1 MPEPRPWR
9 RALAW
14 LAFLGPFFFA
24 SYGFANWLASR
35 RAEVGAIA
43 FGWESN
49 IPFLPWTIVP
59 YWSIDALYALSVFV
73 CASRRE
79 LDAHA
84 WRLLLAQVVAV
95 ACFLLFPLRFIFV
108 RPETDG
114 FFGWMFDVLMGFD
127 KPFNQAPSLHIALLV
142 ILWPLYLRHAPAAW
156 RWAVNAWFVLI
167 GASVLTTYQHH
178 FIDLP
183 TGALAGLL
191 CLWLI
196 PDQGA
201 SPLAA
206 ARLTADPRRRQLA
219 GRYAAGA
226 LAAAALALWI
236 GGWAL
241 WLLWAACSLAMVA
254 GIYAFLDE
262 KAFQKSA
269 DGSMNAAVRWL
280 LAPYLAGA
288 WLNSRWW
295 TRSSQLACTVVPG
308 LLIGRVPTRAER
320 DAQGIRSVVDMSAE
334 LPCAATGVQYIS
346 VPQLD
351 LTAPSAG
358 QLERAVRAIDTAMA
372 DGPVLVCCA
381 LGFSRS
387 AAAIAAWLVAS
398 GRAIGAAEAVEQVRR
413 ARPAAVLG
421 PELLA
426 VLQQFASLRRG
437 T

>member
-1 MPEPRPWR
+1 VPEPRPWR

-14 LAFLGPFFFA
+14 LAVLGPFFFA

-95 ACFLLFPLRFIFV
+95 ACFLLFPLRFTFV

-114 FFGWMFDVLMGFD
+114 FFGWMFDLLMGFD

-142 ILWPLYLRHAPAAW
+142 ILWPLYLRHAGTAS
-156 RWAVNAWFVLI
+156 RWAVNAWFILI

-178 FIDLP
+178 FIDIP

-206 ARLTADPRRRQLA
+206 ARLSGDPRRRQLA

-226 LAAAALALWI
+226 LVAAALALWL

-241 WLLWAACSLAMVA
+241 WLLWPAGSLAMVA

-262 KAFQKSA
+262 KAFQKAA

-320 DAQGIRSVVDMSAE
+320 EAQGIRSVVDMSAE